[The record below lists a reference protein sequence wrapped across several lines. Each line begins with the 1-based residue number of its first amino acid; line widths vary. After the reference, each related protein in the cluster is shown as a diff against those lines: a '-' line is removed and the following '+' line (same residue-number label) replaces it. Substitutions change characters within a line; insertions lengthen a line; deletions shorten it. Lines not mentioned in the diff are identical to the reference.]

1 MVNCENTKDNEI
13 SCACQSQ
20 GEEKYVDS
28 NAFCESSC
36 IVDSS
41 DSLKDRQPETNL
53 GETNLNT
60 RGQNLGTDEMVVELP
75 EASMCIQS
83 AAQLLVNFSLSSSFN
98 YQNCSSKTECIKVD
112 KEEIVKVQC
121 TDSYEQIALELEE
134 CNDDDCSF
142 ASSKPYEVD
151 RAKTNDFSLR
161 LKRGRRFKDFQKE
174 ILPGLAS
181 LSRHEIQEDIN
192 ILEAV
197 LRSREYRKIRSRMGD
212 HSSQC
217 APTTR
222 VRINCFSKVHPS
234 ANINES

>member
-1 MVNCENTKDNEI
+1 
-13 SCACQSQ
+13 
-20 GEEKYVDS
+20 
-28 NAFCESSC
+28 
-36 IVDSS
+36 
-41 DSLKDRQPETNL
+41 
-53 GETNLNT
+53 
-60 RGQNLGTDEMVVELP
+60 MVVELP

-134 CNDDDCSF
+134 CNDDDCSS

-151 RAKTNDFSLR
+151 IAKTNDFSLR

-181 LSRHEIQEDIN
+181 LSRHEIQDIN
-192 ILEAV
+192 ILEAI

-222 VRINCFSKVHPS
+222 VRSKRNS
-234 ANINES
+234 AWRKLF